1 MALSGTKLQSLQG
14 FTIAKLL
21 REPNPVLYFAG
32 NDPLSNRRNR
42 IASGEIII
50 IEGHVGLSR

>member
-14 FTIAKLL
+14 LTVAQLL
-21 REPNPVLYFAG
+21 RELNAVLYFAG
-32 NDPLSNRRNR
+32 NDPLSKGRNG

-50 IEGHVGLSR
+50 IEGHIVLV